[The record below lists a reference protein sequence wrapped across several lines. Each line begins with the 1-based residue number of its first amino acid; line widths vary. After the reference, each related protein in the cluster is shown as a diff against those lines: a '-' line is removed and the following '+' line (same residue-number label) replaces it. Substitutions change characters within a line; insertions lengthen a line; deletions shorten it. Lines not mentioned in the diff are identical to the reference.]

1 MDYFILIIGFMFLI
15 KGADLFVDGSSSIA
29 KTFKIPPILIGLT
42 IVAFGTSAPEAAVSI
57 NAALKGSNEIA
68 LGNVV
73 GSNLFNFLLVIG
85 ISSII
90 NPMKVQKNT
99 ILKEFPLAILTSVVL
114 FILCADITLQGA
126 KIDVISKADGLILLC
141 LFLVFLY
148 YLIEMAIM
156 SRDDYND
163 NAEKSPLG
171 KSIFISIIGVV
182 GIIYGA
188 EWVVDASSSIAIDFG
203 MSKNLVGLTIVAV
216 GTSLPELVTS
226 IVAAF
231 KNESDIAM
239 GNVIGSN
246 LFNILLVLGI
256 SSTIRPIPINPAIFV
271 DMIFLLLVTIITYTF
286 AITKR
291 TVFRLEGVF
300 LVCLY
305 VGYMSYIIIRN

>member
-1 MDYFILIIGFMFLI
+1 LDYLVLIIGFSFLI
-15 KGADLFVDGSSSIA
+15 KGADLFVEGSSSIA

-57 NAALKGSNEIA
+57 NAAIKGSNEIA

-90 NPMKVQKNT
+90 NPMKVQKST
-99 ILKEFPLAILTSVVL
+99 ILKEFPFAILTSIVL
-114 FILCADITLQGA
+114 FILCADVSLQGSE
-126 KIDVISKADGLILLC
+126 IDVISRADGLILLS

-156 SRDDYND
+156 SRDDYKD
-163 NAEKSPLG
+163 DGQKSPLG
-171 KSIFISIIGVV
+171 KSIFMSIIGVA
-182 GIIYGA
+182 GIIYGS
-188 EWVVDASSSIAIDFG
+188 EWVVNASSSIAIDLG

-239 GNVIGSN
+239 GNVLGSN
-246 LFNILLVLGI
+246 LFNVLLVLGI
-256 SSTIRPIPINPAIFV
+256 SSSIRPIPINPAIFV
-271 DMIFLLLVTIITYTF
+271 DMIFLLIVTIITYVF
-286 AITKR
+286 AVTKKK
-291 TVFRLEGVF
+291 VFRLEGVF

-305 VGYMSYIIIRN
+305 IGYMSYIIIRN

>member
-1 MDYFILIIGFMFLI
+1 MDYFILIIGFVFLI

-90 NPMKVQKNT
+90 NPMKIQKGT
-99 ILKEFPLAILTSVVL
+99 ILKEFPFAILTSIVL
-114 FILCADITLQGA
+114 FILCADTSLQGA
-126 KIDVISKADGLILLC
+126 HMDVISKADGLILLS
-141 LFLVFLY
+141 LFSVFLY

-156 SRDDYND
+156 SREDYKDDG
-163 NAEKSPLG
+163 EKSSLG
-171 KSIFISIIGVV
+171 KSIFMSIIGVL
-182 GIIYGA
+182 GIIYGS
-188 EWVVDASSSIAIDFG
+188 EWVVDASSSIAIDLG

-246 LFNILLVLGI
+246 LFNVLLVLGI
-256 SSTIRPIPINPAIFV
+256 SSSIRPIPINPIIFV
-271 DMIFLLLVTIITYTF
+271 DMAFLLLVTIIIYIF

-291 TVFRLEGVF
+291 TVFRSEGIF

-305 VGYMSYIIIRN
+305 LGYMSYIIVRN

>member
-1 MDYFILIIGFMFLI
+1 M
-15 KGADLFVDGSSSIA
+15 FVDGSSSIA

-57 NAALKGSNEIA
+57 NAAIKGSNEIA

-90 NPMKVQKNT
+90 NPMKVQKST
-99 ILKEFPLAILTSVVL
+99 ILKEFPFAILTSIVL
-114 FILCADITLQGA
+114 FILCADVSLQGSE
-126 KIDVISKADGLILLC
+126 IDVISRADGLILLS

-156 SRDDYND
+156 SRDDYKD
-163 NAEKSPLG
+163 DGQKSSLG
-171 KSIFISIIGVV
+171 KSIFMSIIGVA
-182 GIIYGA
+182 GIIYGS
-188 EWVVDASSSIAIDFG
+188 EWVVNASSSIAIDLG

-239 GNVIGSN
+239 GNVLGSN
-246 LFNILLVLGI
+246 LFNVLLVLGI
-256 SSTIRPIPINPAIFV
+256 SSSIRPIPINPAIFV
-271 DMIFLLLVTIITYTF
+271 DMIFLLIVTIITYVF
-286 AITKR
+286 AVTKKK
-291 TVFRLEGVF
+291 VFRLEGVF

-305 VGYMSYIIIRN
+305 IGYMSYIIIRN

>member
-1 MDYFILIIGFMFLI
+1 MF
-15 KGADLFVDGSSSIA
+15 VEGSSSIA

-57 NAALKGSNEIA
+57 NAAIKGSNEIA

-90 NPMKVQKNT
+90 NPMKVQKST
-99 ILKEFPLAILTSVVL
+99 ILKEFPFAILTSIVL
-114 FILCADITLQGA
+114 FILCADVSLQGSE
-126 KIDVISKADGLILLC
+126 IDVISRADGLILLS

-156 SRDDYND
+156 SRDDYKD
-163 NAEKSPLG
+163 DGQKSPLG
-171 KSIFISIIGVV
+171 KSIFMSIIGVA
-182 GIIYGA
+182 GIIYGS
-188 EWVVDASSSIAIDFG
+188 EWVVNASSSIAIDLG

-239 GNVIGSN
+239 GNVLGSN
-246 LFNILLVLGI
+246 LFNVLLVLGI
-256 SSTIRPIPINPAIFV
+256 SSSIRPIPINPAIFV
-271 DMIFLLLVTIITYTF
+271 DMIFLLIVTIITYVF
-286 AITKR
+286 AVTKKK
-291 TVFRLEGVF
+291 VFRLEGVF

-305 VGYMSYIIIRN
+305 IGYMSYIIIRN

>member
-1 MDYFILIIGFMFLI
+1 MI

-68 LGNVV
+68 LGNVI

-85 ISSII
+85 IASII
-90 NPMKVQKNT
+90 NPMKVQKGT

-114 FILCADITLQGA
+114 FILCADVSLQGTEMN
-126 KIDVISKADGLILLC
+126 VISRADGLILLS

-148 YLIEMAIM
+148 YLIEMAIL
-156 SRDDYND
+156 SRDDYKD
-163 NAEKSPLG
+163 DGEKSPLG
-171 KSIFISIIGVV
+171 KSIFISIIGVI
-182 GIIYGA
+182 GILYGA
-188 EWVVDASSSIAIDFG
+188 EWVVGASSSIAIKFG
-203 MSKNLVGLTIVAV
+203 MSKNLVGLTIVAI

-256 SSTIRPIPINPAIFV
+256 SSAIRPIPINPAIFV
-271 DMIFLLLVTIITYTF
+271 DMVFLLVVTIVIYVF
-286 AITKR
+286 AITKK
-291 TVFRLEGVF
+291 TVFKLEGIF
-300 LVCLY
+300 LAFLY
-305 VGYMSYIIIRN
+305 IGYMSYIIVRN

>member
-1 MDYFILIIGFMFLI
+1 MDYLVLIIGFSFLI
-15 KGADLFVDGSSSIA
+15 KGADLFVEGSSSIA

-57 NAALKGSNEIA
+57 NAAIKGSNEIA

-90 NPMKVQKNT
+90 NPMKVQKST
-99 ILKEFPLAILTSVVL
+99 ILKEFPFAILTSIVL
-114 FILCADITLQGA
+114 FILCADVSLQGSE
-126 KIDVISKADGLILLC
+126 IDVISRADGLILLS

-156 SRDDYND
+156 SRDDYKD
-163 NAEKSPLG
+163 DGQKSPLG
-171 KSIFISIIGVV
+171 KSIFMSIIGVA
-182 GIIYGA
+182 GIIYGS
-188 EWVVDASSSIAIDFG
+188 EWVVNASSSIAIDLG

-239 GNVIGSN
+239 GNVLGSN
-246 LFNILLVLGI
+246 LFNVLLVLGI
-256 SSTIRPIPINPAIFV
+256 SSSIRPIPINPAIFV
-271 DMIFLLLVTIITYTF
+271 DMIFLLIVTIITYVF
-286 AITKR
+286 AVTKKK
-291 TVFRLEGVF
+291 VFRLEGVF

-305 VGYMSYIIIRN
+305 IGYMSYIIIRN